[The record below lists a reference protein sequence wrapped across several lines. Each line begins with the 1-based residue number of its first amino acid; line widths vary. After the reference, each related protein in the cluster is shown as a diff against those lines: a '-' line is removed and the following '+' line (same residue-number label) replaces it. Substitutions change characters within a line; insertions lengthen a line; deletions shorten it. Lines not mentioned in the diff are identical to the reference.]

1 MQEGLRN
8 KELQVVKLDKRAYHG
23 EEIDLD
29 KYLLGGKD
37 HPYLEKL
44 DALSDE
50 NKQDMLIAGSQS
62 CLSNPGLYVYRA
74 GRFAPECA

>member
-29 KYLLGGKD
+29 KYLLGERIIHIWK
-37 HPYLEKL
+37 
-44 DALSDE
+44 S
-50 NKQDMLIAGSQS
+50 
-62 CLSNPGLYVYRA
+62 
-74 GRFAPECA
+74 

>member
-37 HPYLEKL
+37 HP
-44 DALSDE
+44 
-50 NKQDMLIAGSQS
+50 
-62 CLSNPGLYVYRA
+62 
-74 GRFAPECA
+74 

>member
-50 NKQDMLIAGSQS
+50 NKQDMLIAGIDISEKE
-62 CLSNPGLYVYRA
+62 RT
-74 GRFAPECA
+74 GRLTPSYYLL